1 MFPSPLRKLRD
12 ISNTDNA
19 LKVEF
24 EAAGFPWMTSHTIR
38 RTVATNLHDAGLT
51 DREVANQTGHK
62 KISLMQD
69 VYLDRRQPVKK
80 AAEIL

>member
-1 MFPSPLRKLRD
+1 M
-12 ISNTDNA
+12 
-19 LKVEF
+19 
-24 EAAGFPWMTSHTIR
+24 
-38 RTVATNLHDAGLT
+38 ATNLHDAGLT